1 MGGGVC
7 GGDVDCQRYSMD
19 APPPRPTA
27 AAWQDIFRRPV
38 HPPSPLS
45 GGRAATGS
53 ATFRWLPWP
62 VHSRLY
68 SCHHG
73 RGPGGNGICLL
84 APEGPRGFAPG
95 CRAVIRNSRPLAGST
110 ISYQKCFSRRMLFES
125 RGSLSSKN
133 CIVYAHSSRATGL
146 TTVHSPAGAPVPLPR
161 PQRTRETEQQVQ
173 EHTYQVVLA
182 HSNSVPEFLW
192 TQTGTTHADRGDRRC
207 RACRAPGDGP
217 SPVNQRCVYTSEQ
230 LA

>member
-38 HPPSPLS
+38 RPPSALS

-95 CRAVIRNSRPLAGST
+95 CRAVIRNSRPLAGLT
-110 ISYQKCFSRRMLFES
+110 ISYQKCFSRRILFS
-125 RGSLSSKN
+125 RGKPLVEKLHCVRTFQSRNRSDHGALAGGRPRPAAAPT
-133 CIVYAHSSRATGL
+133 AHAGNRAT
-146 TTVHSPAGAPVPLPR
+146 S
-161 PQRTRETEQQVQ
+161 TRA
-173 EHTYQVVLA
+173 YL
-182 HSNSVPEFLW
+182 S
-192 TQTGTTHADRGDRRC
+192 G
-207 RACRAPGDGP
+207 RACPL
-217 SPVNQRCVYTSEQ
+217 Q
-230 LA
+230 LSA